1 MGMTWDNS
9 FAFYITQA
17 LSWSDDLVKV
27 DVALRELRNDH
38 GDSKEDVTPK
48 YQFVSVVIQSLPESK
63 IRKNLRN
70 N

>member
-17 LSWSDDLVKV
+17 LFWNDDIVKV
-27 DVALRELRNDH
+27 DVILRELRKVN

-48 YQFVSVVIQSLPESK
+48 
-63 IRKNLRN
+63 
-70 N
+70 

>member
-17 LSWSDDLVKV
+17 LFWNDDIVKV
-27 DVALRELRNDH
+27 DVILRELRNVN

-48 YQFVSVVIQSLPESK
+48 YQFASFVIQSLSESK